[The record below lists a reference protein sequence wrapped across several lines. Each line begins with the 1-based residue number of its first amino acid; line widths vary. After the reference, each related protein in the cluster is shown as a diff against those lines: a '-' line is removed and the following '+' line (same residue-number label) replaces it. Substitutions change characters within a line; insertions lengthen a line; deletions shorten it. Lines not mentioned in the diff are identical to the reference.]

1 MIFSKYQE
9 CTFKWSDGGLNKHL
23 LDSFYVSSTYI
34 IGYFT
39 SAFQGKKGWSEVPNV
54 LQINYFDHYIIII
67 SIHFRASKVWVKRK
81 VSFKENSALRICALK
96 DGEGEKILLPPNMP
110 LQHKDYF
117 ELVIFKELQMQEKMW
132 KPVSFFKRNLYLW
145 GKSPL

>member
-1 MIFSKYQE
+1 M
-9 CTFKWSDGGLNKHL
+9 
-23 LDSFYVSSTYI
+23 
-34 IGYFT
+34 
-39 SAFQGKKGWSEVPNV
+39 KK
-54 LQINYFDHYIIII
+54 
-67 SIHFRASKVWVKRK
+67 K

-132 KPVSFFKRNLYLW
+132 KPVSFLREIYIYEGTLHCVSLSVPERGW
-145 GKSPL
+145 LML